1 MTAAAH
7 MSTQAGKLQGVIPPL
22 VTPLTPA
29 GELDVASLERLIER
43 HIAGGVDGL
52 FVLGSSGE
60 VVFFEDTMRDQVLRE
75 AVRIVAG
82 RVPVLA
88 GIIDTQTRR
97 VLTHLRRAEQI
108 GVDGV
113 VATAPFYAVT
123 GPEEIESHFRA
134 IAAATDLPIFA
145 YDLPVSV
152 HTKLDADM
160 LVRLGRDGVLTGV
173 KDSSGDD
180 VNFRRLLL
188 KNADAGAPLTLLTGH
203 ELVVD
208 GIYLGG
214 GNGSVPGLGNVEPGG
229 YVRMD
234 RAARA
239 GDYDTLRAEQD
250 RLVRLFDIVF
260 CVQGKT
266 GPAAG
271 VGAFKTALY
280 LLGVF
285 DSNSMSAPM
294 TALEG
299 DNVERIRKVLTER
312 GYELAR

>member
-1 MTAAAH
+1 MTAASA
-7 MSTQAGKLQGVIPPL
+7 TPQAATRMQGVIPPL
-22 VTPLTPA
+22 LTPLTA
-29 GELDVASLERLIER
+29 DGSLDIPSLQRLIEH
-43 HIAGGVDGL
+43 HIAGGVDAL

-60 VVFFEDTMRDQVLRE
+60 VVFFEDEMRDQVLRE
-75 AVRIVAG
+75 AVRLVAG

-97 VLTHLRRAEQI
+97 VLAHLRRAEEI

-123 GPEEIESHFRA
+123 GPEEIENHFRA
-134 IAAATDLPIFA
+134 IAAATDLPLFA

-152 HTKLDADM
+152 HTKLDPAM
-160 LVRLGRDGVLTGV
+160 LVRLGSEGVLAGV

-180 VNFRRLLL
+180 VGFRRMLLM
-188 KNADAGAPLTLLTGH
+188 NADAGNPLTLLTGH

-208 GIYLGG
+208 GIYLAG
-214 GNGSVPGLGNVEPGG
+214 GNGSVPGLGNVDPAG

-239 GDYDTLRAEQD
+239 GDFEAVRAEQD
-250 RLVRLFDIVF
+250 RLARLFDIVF
-260 CVQGKT
+260 GVQGKT
-266 GPAAG
+266 GPAQG

-280 LLGVF
+280 LMGIF
-285 DSNSMSAPM
+285 STNTMSSPM
-294 TALEG
+294 TPLEG
-299 DNVERIRKVLTER
+299 ENLQRVRAVLDEVGVETKR
-312 GYELAR
+312 